1 MTAQMSYGGE
11 SSMPRGDPLAGWKEE
26 NLAAPKASL
35 QQGWQEHHL
44 ATPQHAHEPAHS
56 YQQTLYDD
64 HPSMMGLQDS
74 EELASTPLPRA
85 AASRGVTDAEKAACS
100 QCDIRWPPPKSAHP
114 KPLQLLLDDRDPRR
128 IYYHLIHENLAP
140 ESKFSKKEIQSKAQS
155 FFTQKFPPPEAS
167 PIPGKSPQDLQE
179 AEKQADFEEKGRL
192 RKAIITTKLQKKM
205 REVSTGPRGSIWL
218 LEEESV
224 EVWRCI
230 EVLQKGDL
238 KKAVRIG
245 PMVERFEIFGVG
257 LKGEK
262 DHVLLLSQNVDG

>member
-1 MTAQMSYGGE
+1 
-11 SSMPRGDPLAGWKEE
+11 
-26 NLAAPKASL
+26 
-35 QQGWQEHHL
+35 
-44 ATPQHAHEPAHS
+44 
-56 YQQTLYDD
+56 
-64 HPSMMGLQDS
+64 MMGLQDS